1 MEREEVGGS
10 AAGRIKDVLYP
21 AVFVHLSIKQSLPS
35 SDLYM
40 QYTKERKR
48 CFSFF
53 SLAVGSANSAEISQN
68 HRITEL

>member
-53 SLAVGSANSAEISQN
+53 P
-68 HRITEL
+68 